1 MHECFDERSQY
12 FIPYSLGFFALLEM
26 RSGGGGGGGGGGG
39 QGSPF
44 VDRNVDRGCN
54 AKGDVEMSLSD
65 TSIAGQ

>member
-1 MHECFDERSQY
+1 MERSQY

-26 RSGGGGGGGGGGG
+26 RSGGGGGG